1 MRTNLI
7 TGYAYCESLSLLFT
21 KIIMN
26 DNKFLALAAIMFT
39 ICAFF
44 AIYLGWDT
52 EENYLRQGLLIL
64 AGYITAVIVNIV
76 NEME

>member
-1 MRTNLI
+1 
-7 TGYAYCESLSLLFT
+7 
-21 KIIMN
+21 MN
-26 DNKFLALAAIMFT
+26 DNKFLALAAIVFT

>member
-1 MRTNLI
+1 
-7 TGYAYCESLSLLFT
+7 
-21 KIIMN
+21 MN
-26 DNKFLALAAIMFT
+26 NNKFLALAAIVFT

-52 EENYLRQGLLIL
+52 KENYLRQGLLIL